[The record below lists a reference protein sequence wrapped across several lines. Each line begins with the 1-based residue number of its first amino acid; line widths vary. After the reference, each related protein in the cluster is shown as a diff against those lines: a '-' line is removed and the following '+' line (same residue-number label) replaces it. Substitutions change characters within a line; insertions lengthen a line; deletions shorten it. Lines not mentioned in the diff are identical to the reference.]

1 MIAHYVSRVR
11 LQARWALW
19 FALINALVAGLISMR
34 LLASTDFNANPIS
47 MAFVASNWIAH
58 FSTLG
63 FASWLLVL
71 LPLAILLPLA
81 GIYRAIALLLFFV
94 VQFLL
99 LIDTFVYL
107 QYRFHI
113 NGFIVDLIL
122 NDREGQIFSF
132 SAMAWAMAAAMALL
146 LLAAEVVIA
155 RWLWGK
161 VSRVGKFRFS
171 RRLAFFCV
179 AVTLASHLMHI
190 WADANAYQPITGYSK
205 LLPLAHSTTS
215 YRMMAKNGWADPE
228 AYNNRSMLKNV
239 IGNSGLDYP
248 QAPLQCE
255 RADKPLNIL
264 LIAIDSWRADTLTAA
279 AAPNMHAF
287 AASSSRF
294 DQHFSGSNSTRA
306 GIFSLFY
313 GLPGQY
319 WQTMKDTQT
328 APVLIQ
334 ELLRQEYQMG
344 IFSSAKLD
352 SPRFN
357 QTVFQPIENLR
368 NGSQGSAP
376 HERDAQLTQD
386 WQQWFDNDR
395 DQSKPF
401 FGFLFYDSPHGVSFP
416 DNYPKPFEPSWEN
429 VNQMLLN
436 DSFDAVPY
444 FNRYKNAVHY
454 TDSLIGEVLSKL
466 KASGHLEDT
475 LVLITGDHGEEFNDN
490 GKGFWG
496 HNGNFSPVQVQVPL
510 VVHWPGKSS
519 QKIYSQMTS
528 HYDLPPTLLT
538 QVLGC
543 LNPATDYSIGGDL
556 YRSDSGQDWLLAA
569 SYSRYA
575 IVEPERITEID
586 PLGNVAIYDRNYNP
600 LENAELDY
608 DIMLQAV
615 NETTRFYR
623 R

>member
-1 MIAHYVSRVR
+1 MIANYFSRVR

-34 LLASTDFNANPIS
+34 LLAPTDFNANPVS
-47 MAFVASNWIAH
+47 MAFVASNWVAH

-63 FASWLLVL
+63 FATWLVVL

-81 GIYRAIALLLFFV
+81 GVYRAIALLLFFI

-122 NDREGQIFSF
+122 NDSEGQIFSF
-132 SAMAWAMAAAMALL
+132 SAMAWAMATAMALL

-161 VSRVGKFRFS
+161 VSRVAKFRFS
-171 RRLAFFCV
+171 RRFALFCMV
-179 AVTLASHLMHI
+179 VTLASHLVHI

-215 YRMMAKNGWADPE
+215 YRMMEKNGWADPE
-228 AYNNRSMLKNV
+228 AYNNRSMLKNAS
-239 IGNSGLDYP
+239 GNNGLHYP
-248 QAPLQCE
+248 QASLQCE

-264 LIAIDSWRADTLTAA
+264 LIAIDSWRADTLTAES
-279 AAPNMHAF
+279 APNMNAF

-294 DQHFSGSNSTRA
+294 NQHFSGSNSTRA

-319 WQTMKDTQT
+319 WQTMKDSQT
-328 APVLIQ
+328 APVLMQ
-334 ELLRQEYQMG
+334 ELIRQQYQMG

-368 NGSQGSAP
+368 NGSPGKAP
-376 HERDAQLTQD
+376 YQRDAKLTQD

-416 DNYPKPFEPSWEN
+416 DNYPKPFLPSWEN

-444 FNRYKNAVHY
+444 LNRYKNSVHY
-454 TDSLIGEVLSKL
+454 TDSLVGGVLKNL
-466 KASGHLEDT
+466 EQSGHLDDT
-475 LVLITGDHGEEFNDN
+475 VVLITGDHGEEFNDN

-496 HNGNFSPVQVQVPL
+496 HNGNFSRVQVQVPL
-510 VVHWPGKSS
+510 VVHWPGKEPNKVFD
-519 QKIYSQMTS
+519 QWTS
-528 HYDLPPTLLT
+528 HYDLPPTLMNR
-538 QVLGC
+538 VLGC
-543 LNPATDYSIGGDL
+543 SNPATDYSIGGDL
-556 YRSDSGQDWLLAA
+556 YRSDAGQGWLLAA

-575 IVEPERITEID
+575 IIEPERITEID
-586 PLGNVAIYDRNYNP
+586 PLGNYKIYNHDYS
-600 LENAELDY
+600 LLAEGDLNHSV
-608 DIMLQAV
+608 MLKAV
-615 NETTRFYR
+615 NEISRFYR